1 MRNPIISKPK
11 NNSRPTTSTKT
22 TVFVWLSGFPTVT
35 VRQSKISTLAFKLYA
50 IRAEASAL
58 CQLLEAITNAYYG
71 ILFTALAVLATVT
84 LAEVTGKF
92 DVASFCMQPNT
103 DQHGRTQNVRNHQSW
118 QFQVKE
124 EGQKTLGKTGLM
136 GRELGMW
143 SATHSRAQSFDTEL
157 SKTLSRRETIPAG
170 LPRWTRTRGPGRL

>member
-1 MRNPIISKPK
+1 MSKPK
-11 NNSRPTTSTKT
+11 NNSRPTTSTKK

-58 CQLLEAITNAYYG
+58 CQLPEAITNAYYG
-71 ILFTALAVLATVT
+71 ILFTPLAVLATAT

-92 DVASFCMQPNT
+92 NVASFLHATT
-103 DQHGRTQNVRNHQSW
+103 DRLTRPHAEQ
-118 QFQVKE
+118 
-124 EGQKTLGKTGLM
+124 GQKTLGKMGLM

-143 SATHSRAQSFDTEL
+143 PATHSRAQSFDTEL

>member
-1 MRNPIISKPK
+1 MSKPK

-35 VRQSKISTLAFKLYA
+35 VRQSKISTLASKLYA

-71 ILFTALAVLATVT
+71 ILFTALAVLATAT
-84 LAEVTGKF
+84 LAEETGKF

-103 DQHGRTQNVRNHQSW
+103 DQHGRTQN
-118 QFQVKE
+118 F
-124 EGQKTLGKTGLM
+124 
-136 GRELGMW
+136 
-143 SATHSRAQSFDTEL
+143 ATTSPSNSR
-157 SKTLSRRETIPAG
+157 
-170 LPRWTRTRGPGRL
+170 